1 MGTKIPNKQK
11 KSRNYSELFTII
23 TPANLLPVKGHK
35 YLIEACEIMI
45 KQNIKNIRFIFY
57 GDGPGKQILGK
68 DIKNRNLQ
76 KYIQMPGVIN
86 HKRLIDIYKNKKANL
101 VVIPS
106 INTQNN
112 EHEGI
117 PVALI
122 EAMAHK
128 IPVISTKTGG
138 IPELLI
144 NRETL
149 VKEKSSII
157 LAKAIIEI
165 IKNNNLKETIVKTNF
180 QKVNNDFNVNK
191 VTNELLELIE

>member
-1 MGTKIPNKQK
+1 
-11 KSRNYSELFTII
+11 
-23 TPANLLPVKGHK
+23 
-35 YLIEACEIMI
+35 
-45 KQNIKNIRFIFY
+45 
-57 GDGPGKQILGK
+57 
-68 DIKNRNLQ
+68 
-76 KYIQMPGVIN
+76 MPGVIN